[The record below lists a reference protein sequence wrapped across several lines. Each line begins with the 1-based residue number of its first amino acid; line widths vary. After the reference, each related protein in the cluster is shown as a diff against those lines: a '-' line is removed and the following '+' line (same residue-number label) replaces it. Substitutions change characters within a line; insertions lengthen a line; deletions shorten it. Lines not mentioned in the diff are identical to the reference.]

1 MKAWSSSFEKKMA
14 DEIPIDTQ
22 LLNYNF
28 EHEAS
33 SDEEF
38 DPQTSPES
46 TNEERLKNN
55 DSCVF
60 KNHLLCTYAAY
71 LY

>member
-1 MKAWSSSFEKKMA
+1 MKAGSSSFEKKMA
-14 DEIPIDTQ
+14 DEITIDTQ
-22 LLNYNF
+22 FLNYNF

-55 DSCVF
+55 DSYVF

>member
-1 MKAWSSSFEKKMA
+1 MKAGSSSFEKKMA

-46 TNEERLKNN
+46 TDEVRLKNN
-55 DSCVF
+55 DSYVF